1 MKIIF
6 VLKTTQPLLFRL
18 CLTAFFFFATCICKP
33 MQQNSPVPLKPCH
46 LMTSHQERILLVVS
60 SFRSLRQCDHKKV
73 VKKILSLFNMILS
86 FGTKPFLVIIV
97 SFNTVY
103 ELTRCLFPEV
113 KDPIACSSCRLCYIG
128 KSEDM
133 LHKNTLAHS
142 RYKKRKNTDS

>member
-1 MKIIF
+1 
-6 VLKTTQPLLFRL
+6 
-18 CLTAFFFFATCICKP
+18 

-133 LHKNTLAHS
+133 LHKNALAHS